1 MSINGVG
8 ANGQVV
14 QNIETKKIAKEA
26 GKGSLMGAI
35 GNLLNGSRKAEA
47 MEQPMKGWSLE
58 HTGTGNVS
66 GSVITQ
72 TVESKPQTPNKPKE
86 IRQPEFKGLE
96 NFNFVPHNAK
106 PGVGA
111 ITVNNEQMLLE
122 YNSKD
127 GSYQLDRFV
136 YDPNSEYPT
145 MAKMV
150 SYTIYSSKEELLN
163 ALNDKNADF
172 GKYEGLEDIQDVFI
186 P

>member
-66 GSVITQ
+66 GSVTTQ

-96 NFNFVPHNAK
+96 NLNNFLTTACP
-106 PGVGA
+106 
-111 ITVNNEQMLLE
+111 ITFSSNL
-122 YNSKD
+122 
-127 GSYQLDRFV
+127 GSNLPFIAC
-136 YDPNSEYPT
+136 ST
-145 MAKMV
+145 
-150 SYTIYSSKEELLN
+150 SSTNL
-163 ALNDKNADF
+163 
-172 GKYEGLEDIQDVFI
+172 YII
-186 P
+186 S